1 MIKEHKTRNTNIC
14 IDGCSF
20 IDRNEIEKNPQII
33 EDAAP
38 AMKQLALEFNY
49 FEAIIE
55 ISTFTFFGK
64 PNTATVSRAGKSPS
78 KYV

>member
-1 MIKEHKTRNTNIC
+1 LRSFFSSDSKNSTSRLKTFRRITKEIKRVMIKEHNTRNTNIC

-38 AMKQLALEFNY
+38 AMK
-49 FEAIIE
+49 
-55 ISTFTFFGK
+55 
-64 PNTATVSRAGKSPS
+64 
-78 KYV
+78 